1 MTCVSYNFLLQKEEK
16 KDGDEDKKPVDEGEV
31 DAAKAERV
39 VQRRGR
45 WGARTETRT
54 HFNSRRNKRSVDDTL
69 M

>member
-16 KDGDEDKKPVDEGEV
+16 KEGDEDKKPEDEV